1 MEADVGRSVTINISF
16 VNVSKSIL
24 ILTGFQNT
32 TFDGTWAPF
41 FRMISAALNASS
53 IVITGDGGG
62 NDATFMWQV
71 VEFY

>member
-1 MEADVGRSVTINISF
+1 MEADVGRSVKINISF

-32 TFDGTWAPF
+32 AFDGTWTPF

-62 NDATFMWQV
+62 NSATFMWQV